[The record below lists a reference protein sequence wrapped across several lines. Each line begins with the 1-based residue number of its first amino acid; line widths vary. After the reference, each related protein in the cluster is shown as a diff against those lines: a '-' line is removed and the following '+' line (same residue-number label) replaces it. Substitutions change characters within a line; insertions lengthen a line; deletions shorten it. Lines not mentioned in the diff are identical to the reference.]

1 MPSNEIKNK
10 KKYPW
15 TKTKLC
21 NDDFTHPL
29 SFRYDVHVI
38 EYLNSSICLKGVLQ
52 LHDLSLQALHAK
64 LHIYLTRASHLIA

>member
-1 MPSNEIKNK
+1 MPSNEIKRNIHGIK
-10 KKYPW
+10 QN
-15 TKTKLC
+15 C
-21 NDDFTHPL
+21 NDDFTHPF

-38 EYLNSSICLKGVLQ
+38 EYLHSSICLKGVLQ